1 VPAGRARYAGSVTDP
16 TRASSSDADANTAD
30 VAADVGASATHAGAS
45 ATDADASAADGG
57 PRWAADLR
65 LALTLA
71 DAADAISTE
80 RYRSADLHVSLKPDR
95 THVTDADQ
103 AVERA
108 IRAGI
113 ESERPGD
120 SFYGEEFGDDDAAD
134 TAASRTTTTTTTTT
148 GPGTDADADAEGTRA
163 APRAAPRR
171 QWIVDPIDGTAN
183 FLRGVPVWA
192 TLISLVVDGVPVLG
206 VVSAPALGRRWWAS
220 TGGGAFSSEHGTAP
234 LRVSG
239 VSDLADASL
248 SYNGLEY
255 WREAGRL
262 EPLLTLT
269 EQVWRTRAYGEFW
282 SYLLVAEGALD
293 IAGELGLQPYDMAA
307 VIPIVEE
314 AGGRFT
320 SLDGEPGP
328 WHGSALATNALLHD
342 AVLAVVKR
350 PA

>member
-1 VPAGRARYAGSVTDP
+1 VPAGRARYSGSVTDP
-16 TRASSSDADANTAD
+16 TRASSSDAAD
-30 VAADVGASATHAGAS
+30 HGAAADTS
-45 ATDADASAADGG
+45 ATDTGARDTNAADADGG
-57 PRWAADLR
+57 VRWAADLR

-80 RYRSADLHVSLKPDR
+80 RYRAADLHVSLKPDR

-120 SFYGEEFGDDDAAD
+120 SFYGEEYGNDAAGTGDDGEDVAD
-134 TAASRTTTTTTTTT
+134 VDGTADRR
-148 GPGTDADADAEGTRA
+148 G
-163 APRAAPRR
+163 APRR

-239 VSDLADASL
+239 VRELGDASL

-262 EPLLTLT
+262 EQLLALT
-269 EQVWRTRAYGEFW
+269 DRVWRTRAYGEFW
-282 SYLLVAEGALD
+282 SYVLVAEGALD
-293 IAGELGLQPYDMAA
+293 VAGELGLEPYDMAA
-307 VIPIVEE
+307 LIPIVEE

-320 SLDGEPGP
+320 SADGEPGP
-328 WHGSALATNALLHD
+328 WHGSALATNGLLHD
-342 AVLAVVKR
+342 DVLAVVAASPDAAAR
-350 PA
+350 VIRSE

>member
-1 VPAGRARYAGSVTDP
+1 VPAGRARYAGEVTDP
-16 TRASSSDADANTAD
+16 TRASSSDADPSEA
-30 VAADVGASATHAGAS
+30 VPAGA
-45 ATDADASAADGG
+45 
-57 PRWAADLR
+57 PWAADLR

-120 SFYGEEFGDDDAAD
+120 SFYGEEFGDDAANDGAVGDDAAV
-134 TAASRTTTTTTTTT
+134 
-148 GPGTDADADAEGTRA
+148 
-163 APRAAPRR
+163 RR

-206 VVSAPALGRRWWAS
+206 IVSAPALGRRWWAS
-220 TGGGAFSSEHGTAP
+220 TGGGAFSTEHGTAP

-239 VSDLADASL
+239 VRELADASL

-262 EPLLTLT
+262 EPLLALT

-293 IAGELGLQPYDMAA
+293 VAGELGLQPYDMAA

-320 SLDGEPGP
+320 SVDGDPGP
-328 WHGSALATNALLHD
+328 WHGSALASNGLLHD
-342 AVLAVVKR
+342 AVLAVVAER
-350 PA
+350 APGA

>member
-1 VPAGRARYAGSVTDP
+1 MPAGHARYARYAGSVTDP
-16 TRASSSDADANTAD
+16 TRASSYD
-30 VAADVGASATHAGAS
+30 
-45 ATDADASAADGG
+45 AADGG
-57 PRWAADLR
+57 AHWAADLR

-80 RYRSADLHVSLKPDR
+80 RYRAADLHVSLKPDR

-120 SFYGEEFGDDDAAD
+120 SFYGEEYGNDAAGTGED
-134 TAASRTTTTTTTTT
+134 GEDVADVDGTADRR
-148 GPGTDADADAEGTRA
+148 G
-163 APRAAPRR
+163 APRR

-239 VSDLADASL
+239 VRDLGDASL

-262 EPLLTLT
+262 EQLLALT
-269 EQVWRTRAYGEFW
+269 DRVWRTRAYGEFW
-282 SYLLVAEGALD
+282 SYVLVAEGALD
-293 IAGELGLQPYDMAA
+293 VAGELGLEPYDMAA
-307 VIPIVEE
+307 LIPIVEE

-320 SLDGEPGP
+320 SADGEPGP
-328 WHGSALATNALLHD
+328 WHGSALATNGLLHD
-342 AVLAVVKR
+342 DVLAVVAASPDAAAR
-350 PA
+350 VIRSE

>member
-1 VPAGRARYAGSVTDP
+1 VPAGRARYAGEVTDP
-16 TRASSSDADANTAD
+16 TRASSSDA
-30 VAADVGASATHAGAS
+30 AADTSSAGT
-45 ATDADASAADGG
+45 DGG
-57 PRWAADLR
+57 AGWAADLR

-113 ESERPGD
+113 ESERPDD
-120 SFYGEEFGDDDAAD
+120 SFYGEEYGDDAAGED
-134 TAASRTTTTTTTTT
+134 SAREDAATDGTSTGTDAADAASR
-148 GPGTDADADAEGTRA
+148 ARA
-163 APRAAPRR
+163 VPRR

-220 TGGGAFSSEHGTAP
+220 TGGGAFASEHGTTP

-239 VSDLADASL
+239 VRDLADASL

-320 SLDGEPGP
+320 SADGEPGP
-328 WHGSALATNALLHD
+328 WHGSALATNGLLHD
-342 AVLAVVKR
+342 DVLAVVAASPDAAPGVIR
-350 PA
+350 SV

>member
-1 VPAGRARYAGSVTDP
+1 VPAGHARYAGSVTDP
-16 TRASSSDADANTAD
+16 TRASSSDA
-30 VAADVGASATHAGAS
+30 AAAAASDT
-45 ATDADASAADGG
+45 SAADGG
-57 PRWAADLR
+57 ARWAADLR

-71 DAADAISTE
+71 DAADSISTE
-80 RYRSADLHVSLKPDR
+80 RYRAADLHVSLKPDR

-120 SFYGEEFGDDDAAD
+120 SFYGEEYGDDAAVND
-134 TAASRTTTTTTTTT
+134 AAGNDAAAGTAH
-148 GPGTDADADAEGTRA
+148 
-163 APRAAPRR
+163 AAPRR

-192 TLISLVVDGVPVLG
+192 TLISLVIDGVPVLG

-220 TGGGAFSSEHGTAP
+220 TGGGAFSSEHGAAA

-239 VSDLADASL
+239 VRDLADASL

-262 EPLLTLT
+262 EQLLTLT
-269 EQVWRTRAYGEFW
+269 DQVWRTRAYGEFW
-282 SYLLVAEGALD
+282 SYVLVAEGALD
-293 IAGELGLQPYDMAA
+293 VAGELGLEPYDMAA
-307 VIPIVEE
+307 LIPIVEE
-314 AGGRFT
+314 AGGTFT
-320 SLDGEPGP
+320 SADGEPGP
-328 WHGSALATNALLHD
+328 WHGSALATNGLLHD
-342 AVLAVVKR
+342 DVLAIVREPSAPR
-350 PA
+350 P

>member
-1 VPAGRARYAGSVTDP
+1 MPAGHARYARYARYAGSVTDP
-16 TRASSSDADANTAD
+16 TPASSSDATAD
-30 VAADVGASATHAGAS
+30 
-45 ATDADASAADGG
+45 ADGG
-57 PRWAADLR
+57 ARWAADLR
-65 LALTLA
+65 LALALA

-108 IRAGI
+108 IRAGV
-113 ESERPGD
+113 ESERPDD
-120 SFYGEEFGDDDAAD
+120 SFYGEEYGDDTAGDDAASD
-134 TAASRTTTTTTTTT
+134 
-148 GPGTDADADAEGTRA
+148 EGTGRV
-163 APRAAPRR
+163 PRR

-220 TGGGAFSSEHGTAP
+220 AGGGAFASEHGTAP
-234 LRVSG
+234 LSVSG
-239 VSDLADASL
+239 VRDLADASL

-262 EPLLTLT
+262 EQLLTLT
-269 EQVWRTRAYGEFW
+269 DQVWRTRAYGEFW
-282 SYLLVAEGALD
+282 SYVLVAEGALD
-293 IAGELGLQPYDMAA
+293 VAGELGLEPYDMAA
-307 VIPIVEE
+307 LIPIVEE

-320 SLDGEPGP
+320 SADGEPGP
-328 WHGSALATNALLHD
+328 WHGSALATNGLLHD
-342 AVLAVVKR
+342 DVLGVVAR
-350 PA
+350 SLDTAPEVIPSA

>member
-1 VPAGRARYAGSVTDP
+1 MSAECARYAGSVTDP
-16 TRASSSDADANTAD
+16 TRASSSDA
-30 VAADVGASATHAGAS
+30 AAD
-45 ATDADASAADGG
+45 AADGG
-57 PRWAADLR
+57 ARWAADLR

-113 ESERPGD
+113 ESERPDD
-120 SFYGEEFGDDDAAD
+120 SFYGEEYGDDAAGVDSAHEDAAATDD
-134 TAASRTTTTTTTTT
+134 TGT
-148 GPGTDADADAEGTRA
+148 GTGTDAAGHARA
-163 APRAAPRR
+163 VPRR

-220 TGGGAFSSEHGTAP
+220 TGGGAFSSEHGTTP

-239 VSDLADASL
+239 VHDLADASL

-262 EPLLTLT
+262 ERLLTLT

-320 SLDGEPGP
+320 SADGEPGP
-328 WHGSALATNALLHD
+328 WHGSALASNGLLHD
-342 AVLAVVKR
+342 DVLAVVAASPDAAPR
-350 PA
+350 VIRSV